1 MIFCPSAK
9 SVWRNYEKK
18 DTVRIQPVKD
28 HKKPWQKA
36 TVRNQ
41 VNIRSYEV
49 RTEDGVTY
57 RQNRRHLK
65 VTQEQPVNPTV
76 QLPSPTIL
84 GDEEAEEIVLVKIIL
99 IPENEG
105 LTATPLIRK
114 HSQTLWIMDIVVGS
128 NLKCL
133 RHKTS

>member
-84 GDEEAEEIVLVKIIL
+84 GDEDAEEKTTL

-114 HSQTLWIMDIVVGS
+114 HSQTLWSMDIVLGS
-128 NLKCL
+128 NLKRL
-133 RHKTS
+133 RQKTS

>member
-1 MIFCPSAK
+1 MIFWPSAK

-84 GDEEAEEIVLVKIIL
+84 GDEDAEEKTTL

-114 HSQTLWIMDIVVGS
+114 HLQTLWIMDIVVGR
-128 NLKCL
+128 NLKWL

>member
-1 MIFCPSAK
+1 M
-9 SVWRNYEKK
+9 
-18 DTVRIQPVKD
+18 
-28 HKKPWQKA
+28 
-36 TVRNQ
+36 
-41 VNIRSYEV
+41 NIRSYEV

-65 VTQEQPVNPTV
+65 VTQQQPVNPTV

-84 GDEEAEEIVLVKIIL
+84 GDEDAEEKTTL

-114 HSQTLWIMDIVVGS
+114 HSQTLWSMDIVLGS
-128 NLKCL
+128 NLKRL
-133 RHKTS
+133 RQKTS